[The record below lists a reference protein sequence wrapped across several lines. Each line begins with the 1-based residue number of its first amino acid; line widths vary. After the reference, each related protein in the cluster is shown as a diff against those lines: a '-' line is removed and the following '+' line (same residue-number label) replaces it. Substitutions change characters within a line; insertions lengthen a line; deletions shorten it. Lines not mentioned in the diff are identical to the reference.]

1 MTPDTFICDF
11 ADLVHENE
19 GYEKT
24 ESLVNGIPEE
34 FGDHNGVFVV
44 KKSGVDNY
52 LAQYQP
58 TVLRRSIPS
67 SGFIKDSRIYKVNF
81 GKAKGLGFD
90 RVLILP
96 TVKYVQ
102 YLKKNNTVFKS
113 DKTEEA
119 KNKLYVAMTRAR
131 YSLAF
136 LIDDADASKV
146 GCPIWQS

>member
-1 MTPDTFICDF
+1 
-11 ADLVHENE
+11 
-19 GYEKT
+19 
-24 ESLVNGIPEE
+24 
-34 FGDHNGVFVV
+34 VFVV
-44 KKSGVDNY
+44 KKSDVDNY

-58 TVLRRSIPS
+58 KVLRRSIPN

-81 GKAKGLGFD
+81 GKTKGLGFD

-96 TVKYVQ
+96 TVQ

-146 GCPIWQS
+146 GYPIWQS

>member
-1 MTPDTFICDF
+1 M
-11 ADLVHENE
+11 HENE

-24 ESLVNGIPEE
+24 ESLVNEIPEE

-44 KKSGVDNY
+44 KKSDVDYY
-52 LAQYQP
+52 LAQYQAK
-58 TVLRRSIPS
+58 VLRRSIPS
-67 SGFIKDSRIYKVNF
+67 SGFIKDSRIYKLNF

-119 KNKLYVAMTRAR
+119 KNKRYVAMTRAR

-146 GCPIWQS
+146 GYPIWQS